1 MLLSLYN
8 LQNYRPLEVI
18 GGSLTEQ
25 THHEIESVFRRLNLG
40 QPWPYYIKHLVTQL
54 LMLPYLRDL

>member
-40 QPWPYYIKHLVTQL
+40 HPWPYYH
-54 LMLPYLRDL
+54 